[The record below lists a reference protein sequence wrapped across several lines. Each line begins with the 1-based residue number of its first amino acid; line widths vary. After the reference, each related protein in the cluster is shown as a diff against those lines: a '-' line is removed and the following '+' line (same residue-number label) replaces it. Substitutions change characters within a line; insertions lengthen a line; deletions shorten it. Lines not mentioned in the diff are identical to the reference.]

1 MLNQH
6 EFISKSKSEADLE
19 ILAEKF
25 EYSQEPPEEGDSID
39 IENLS
44 EVETEDYEHPRTRL
58 EGSFYLLL
66 SECLEGMSRLGIKYH
81 FSCSKTLGMYRQYVY
96 LTTIFP

>member
-58 EGSFYLLL
+58 EGSISLYLSVLK
-66 SECLEGMSRLGIKYH
+66 GMYRLFIKYH
-81 FSCSKTLGMYRQYVY
+81 FSCSKTLGMH
-96 LTTIFP
+96 